1 MKRKIGIIILLLI
14 LIYLIVLFIDKSI
27 YKNYSKDLFY
37 MDTYINIKLNTTES
51 KKEIDV
57 IFDDIDYLYSS
68 YHKLTDRYHEYDG
81 IINAYYLN
89 ELLPDNK
96 EVIIDQRL
104 ADIIDI
110 GIDYYNQ
117 TNGLFNIASGNL
129 TEVWKEFIDDCAIL
143 PTTEDLNVNIDITD
157 IKLNGNSY
165 MKDNNVKIDL
175 GAIAKGYV
183 TELVGNYL
191 EDNGIY
197 SYVINAGGN
206 VKVGNAY
213 GKESFVIGITDPNDT
228 SSIFTR
234 VNINNKSVV
243 TSGNYQRY
251 CMLNGINY
259 NHIINP
265 KTRYPVADKQSVT
278 VIGNSSVIADIYS
291 TYLYILPLED
301 GLKLVNSN
309 PDIEAIWYIDKDNIL
324 RSDNF
329 NYE

>member
-37 MDTYINIKLNTTES
+37 MVTYINIKLNTTES

-143 PTTEDLNVNIDITD
+143 PTTEDLNV
-157 IKLNGNSY
+157 K
-165 MKDNNVKIDL
+165 
-175 GAIAKGYV
+175 
-183 TELVGNYL
+183 
-191 EDNGIY
+191 
-197 SYVINAGGN
+197 
-206 VKVGNAY
+206 
-213 GKESFVIGITDPNDT
+213 
-228 SSIFTR
+228 
-234 VNINNKSVV
+234 
-243 TSGNYQRY
+243 
-251 CMLNGINY
+251 
-259 NHIINP
+259 
-265 KTRYPVADKQSVT
+265 
-278 VIGNSSVIADIYS
+278 
-291 TYLYILPLED
+291 
-301 GLKLVNSN
+301 
-309 PDIEAIWYIDKDNIL
+309 
-324 RSDNF
+324 
-329 NYE
+329 